1 MAAIGVV
8 GGGVSG
14 LAAALAL
21 ARTGHD
27 VTVLERDATPMPAT
41 ADEAFEWDRRGAPQ
55 VRHSHAFLARLRC
68 LLRDQ
73 YPDILDALYEAGA
86 TDLRFDAALPPTLVG
101 YEPEPADEDLAM
113 LACRRATFEWVLRRV
128 ALAEGR
134 VTFRHGANVAGLA
147 ALGGPPPLVTGVR
160 LEDGTALEFDLTVI
174 ATGRRSAL
182 PGWLEAIGT
191 GPVPEIVDET
201 GIVYFSRFYRLM
213 PGAELP
219 VRTGPA
225 AGDLGY
231 LKYGM
236 FLGDN
241 GVYSLTL
248 AVASEDAELRRRL
261 DDPAQLDRTG
271 SALTFCAPYLDGRA
285 QPITGVHKIAGL
297 LSRWRDYVVDG
308 NPLAL
313 GVHAVGD
320 AALATNPL
328 YGRGCSTGF
337 WHAQLLADAIRDHPE
352 DPLAQALAHDATT
365 RAELQPWV
373 KATIRQ
379 DSEARRVATAILAGE
394 DPDADQSDPRTFMRS
409 VLRDGLRPAMRV
421 DPVVLRA
428 FMRTFNLLSAPEAL
442 ATDPDIQARVLA
454 VWQDREKRPPELR
467 LGPDRAE
474 LLELLD
480 A

>member
-1 MAAIGVV
+1 M
-8 GGGVSG
+8 
-14 LAAALAL
+14 
-21 ARTGHD
+21 
-27 VTVLERDATPMPAT
+27 
-41 ADEAFEWDRRGAPQ
+41 
-55 VRHSHAFLARLRC
+55 
-68 LLRDQ
+68 
-73 YPDILDALYEAGA
+73 
-86 TDLRFDAALPPTLVG
+86 
-101 YEPEPADEDLAM
+101 
-113 LACRRATFEWVLRRV
+113 
-128 ALAEGR
+128 
-134 VTFRHGANVAGLA
+134 
-147 ALGGPPPLVTGVR
+147 
-160 LEDGTALEFDLTVI
+160 

-182 PGWLEAIGT
+182 PEWLEALGA
-191 GPVPEIVDET
+191 GPVPETVDET
-201 GIVYFSRFYRLM
+201 GIVYFSRFYRLV
-213 PGAELP
+213 PGAEFP

-261 DDPAQLDRTG
+261 DDPVQLDRTG

-308 NPLAL
+308 APLAL
-313 GVHAVGD
+313 GIHAVGD

-337 WHAQLLADAIRDHPE
+337 WHAQLLADAVALHPQ
-352 DPLAQALAHDATT
+352 DPVGQALALDRAA

-373 KATIRQ
+373 QATIRQ
-379 DSEARRVATAILAGE
+379 DGEARRVASAILAGQ

-428 FMRTFNLLSAPEAL
+428 FMRTFNLLCAPDVL
-442 ATDPDIQARVLA
+442 ATDPDIRARVLA
-454 VWQDREKRPPELR
+454 VWQDRENRAPEPR

-474 LLELLD
+474 LLALLD